1 MESDGNVRTPGS
13 AAYFLVGSSR
23 VPCGPAVSGQLT
35 IPVGRPMSNQD
46 VSGPSLIVQ
55 MTPSRSQT
63 QDHHARATVVRTT
76 NQPVTMH
83 RFPLQLNHASANH
96 ILSPNQHFK
105 QIPVYQV
112 TKLFISFTQF
122 YYFSLFIYLLLT
134 EKCQFHSNG
143 IGSKKCF
150 CFNSSC
156 LTPTTL
162 QPSRLNTSYVND
174 IYATA

>member
-55 MTPSRSQT
+55 MTPSRSQA

-83 RFPLQLNHASANH
+83 RFPLQLNHTSANH

-112 TKLFISFTQF
+112 TIKTFNFFYTILLYQFI
-122 YYFSLFIYLLLT
+122 YLFIY
-134 EKCQFHSNG
+134 
-143 IGSKKCF
+143 
-150 CFNSSC
+150 
-156 LTPTTL
+156 
-162 QPSRLNTSYVND
+162 Y
-174 IYATA
+174 

>member
-35 IPVGRPMSNQD
+35 IPVGRPVSNQD
-46 VSGPSLIVQ
+46 VSGHSLIVQ
-55 MTPSRSQT
+55 MTPTRSQT
-63 QDHHARATVVRTT
+63 QDHHARATVVRTA

-83 RFPLQLNHASANH
+83 RYPLQLNHASANH

-112 TKLFISFTQF
+112 NI
-122 YYFSLFIYLLLT
+122 LL
-134 EKCQFHSNG
+134 KC
-143 IGSKKCF
+143 
-150 CFNSSC
+150 
-156 LTPTTL
+156 L
-162 QPSRLNTSYVND
+162 
-174 IYATA
+174 

>member
-35 IPVGRPMSNQD
+35 IPVGRPVSQE

-55 MTPSRSQT
+55 MTPSRGQT
-63 QDHHARATVVRTT
+63 QDHHARATVVRTA

-112 TKLFISFTQF
+112 KIYIFSLLFCHYFNIEYVINIQF
-122 YYFSLFIYLLLT
+122 YY
-134 EKCQFHSNG
+134 
-143 IGSKKCF
+143 
-150 CFNSSC
+150 
-156 LTPTTL
+156 
-162 QPSRLNTSYVND
+162 
-174 IYATA
+174 

>member
-1 MESDGNVRTPGS
+1 MESDGNIRTPGS

-55 MTPSRSQT
+55 MTPSRSQA

-112 TKLFISFTQF
+112 TIKTFNLFYTILLYQ
-122 YYFSLFIYLLLT
+122 FIYLFIINREIPVPFKWNLFEKTFLFQLKLPHRNYLT
-134 EKCQFHSNG
+134 AE
-143 IGSKKCF
+143 
-150 CFNSSC
+150 
-156 LTPTTL
+156 
-162 QPSRLNTSYVND
+162 
-174 IYATA
+174 

>member
-35 IPVGRPMSNQD
+35 IPVGRPMSSQD

-55 MTPSRSQT
+55 MTPSRNQP
-63 QDHHARATVVRTT
+63 QDHHGRATVVRTA

-112 TKLFISFTQF
+112 KLDIVLF
-122 YYFSLFIYLLLT
+122 YF
-134 EKCQFHSNG
+134 
-143 IGSKKCF
+143 
-150 CFNSSC
+150 
-156 LTPTTL
+156 
-162 QPSRLNTSYVND
+162 
-174 IYATA
+174 

>member
-35 IPVGRPMSNQD
+35 IPVGRPVSSQD

-63 QDHHARATVVRTT
+63 QDHHGRAAVVRTS

-83 RFPLQLNHASANH
+83 RFPLQLNHTSANH

-112 TKLFISFTQF
+112 RTRVL
-122 YYFSLFIYLLLT
+122 Y
-134 EKCQFHSNG
+134 
-143 IGSKKCF
+143 
-150 CFNSSC
+150 
-156 LTPTTL
+156 
-162 QPSRLNTSYVND
+162 
-174 IYATA
+174 

>member
-1 MESDGNVRTPGS
+1 MESDGSVRTPGS

-35 IPVGRPMSNQD
+35 IPVGRPVSNQD
-46 VSGPSLIVQ
+46 ISGPSLIVQ

-63 QDHHARATVVRTT
+63 QDHHGRATVVRTT
-76 NQPVTMH
+76 SQPVTMH

-112 TKLFISFTQF
+112 TIKTYFFNNILLIQFI
-122 YYFSLFIYLLLT
+122 T
-134 EKCQFHSNG
+134 EKCQFYSNG

-150 CFNSSC
+150 CFNPSC
-156 LTPTTL
+156 LATITL
-162 QPSRLNTSYVND
+162 QPSWLNTSYVND
-174 IYATA
+174 IYATS

>member
-35 IPVGRPMSNQD
+35 IPVGRPVSSQD

-63 QDHHARATVVRTT
+63 QDHHARATVVRTS

-83 RFPLQLNHASANH
+83 RFPLQLNHTSTNH

-112 TKLFISFTQF
+112 RIKVVFCTILNILF
-122 YYFSLFIYLLLT
+122 
-134 EKCQFHSNG
+134 
-143 IGSKKCF
+143 
-150 CFNSSC
+150 
-156 LTPTTL
+156 
-162 QPSRLNTSYVND
+162 
-174 IYATA
+174 

>member
-1 MESDGNVRTPGS
+1 MESDGNIRTPGS
-13 AAYFLVGSSR
+13 AAYFFVGSSR

-35 IPVGRPMSNQD
+35 IPVGRPVSNQD

-63 QDHHARATVVRTT
+63 QDHHARATTVVRTA

-105 QIPVYQV
+105 HIPVYQV
-112 TKLFISFTQF
+112 TIYILLFIHNFTH
-122 YYFSLFIYLLLT
+122 YAVVKYI
-134 EKCQFHSNG
+134 K
-143 IGSKKCF
+143 F
-150 CFNSSC
+150 CFVPFFNREIPI
-156 LTPTTL
+156 LYKWNRFEKTFLFQL
-162 QPSRLNTSYVND
+162 QLPHHNYRTIELV
-174 IYATA
+174 

>member
-23 VPCGPAVSGQLT
+23 LPCAPNGSGQLT

-55 MTPSRSQT
+55 MTPTRSQT
-63 QDHHARATVVRTT
+63 QDHHARSTVVRTA

-83 RFPLQLNHASANH
+83 RFPVQINQTSANH
-96 ILSPNQHFK
+96 VLSPNQHFK

-112 TKLFISFTQF
+112 KFALFFSCNTILLFQF
-122 YYFSLFIYLLLT
+122 GLLWYKCMFVCFLCIYLA
-134 EKCQFHSNG
+134 KKYQFNTNG
-143 IGSKKCF
+143 ICSEKRF
-150 CFNSSC
+150 CFKPGG
-156 LTPTTL
+156 PTTITF
-162 QPSRLNTSYVND
+162 QQTW
-174 IYATA
+174 

>member
-35 IPVGRPMSNQD
+35 IPVGRPVSNQD
-46 VSGPSLIVQ
+46 VTGPSLIVQ

-63 QDHHARATVVRTT
+63 QDHHARATVVRTS

-83 RFPLQLNHASANH
+83 RFPLQLNHASTNH

-112 TKLFISFTQF
+112 INSIVFFSWWFIFYLMLMVFFCREIPAPYKWSRFEKMFLFPPKF
-122 YYFSLFIYLLLT
+122 LLL
-134 EKCQFHSNG
+134 SNP
-143 IGSKKCF
+143 IAE
-150 CFNSSC
+150 
-156 LTPTTL
+156 L
-162 QPSRLNTSYVND
+162 V
-174 IYATA
+174 